1 MIDLKIIVTAG
12 GTMGHINPALA
23 IIDEFKKNEPNLE
36 VLYIGTHNRME
47 KDLIPKLGI
56 KYIPITI
63 YGFTKNVFLDFKNIF
78 CINSAIKKCWEIM
91 KDFKPDVVIGVGG
104 YVTYPVLKAAKEL
117 NIKTFIHEQNSIPGK
132 SNKMIAKYA
141 DLIGVTFLKSKE
153 YFETNGQIIYTGHPS
168 GAKALKVPKKDKK
181 ELGLT
186 VGKRLITF
194 VAGSLGS
201 DSLNNKVKKY
211 LMNIGSKD
219 YEVCYIT
226 GKMHYEEFTKNTNFP
241 KNVKVLP
248 YLEELPGL
256 LKISDIVV
264 SRAGAGSLSE
274 ILALEIPSIIIPS
287 PNVANNHQYY
297 NAKELANK
305 ECIILLEEKDI
316 TPKKLEEEIDNL
328 LEDSRKRAHMKALM
342 HEESTFNSAHIIY
355 TEIKKLIRE

>member
-1 MIDLKIIVTAG
+1 
-12 GTMGHINPALA
+12 MGHINPALA

-63 YGFTKNVFLDFKNIF
+63 YGFTKNIFLDFKNIF
-78 CINSAIKKCWEIM
+78 CINLAIKKCQEIM
-91 KDFKPDVVIGVGG
+91 IDFKPDVVIGVGG
-104 YVTYPVLKAAKEL
+104 YVTYPVLKAAKKL
-117 NIKTFIHEQNSIPGK
+117 NIKTFIHEQNSIPGN

-141 DLIGVTFLKSKE
+141 DLMGVTFLKSKE
-153 YFETNGQIIYTGHPS
+153 YFETKGKIIYTGHPS
-168 GAKALKVPKKDKK
+168 GAKALNVPKKDKK
-181 ELGLT
+181 DLGLT

-201 DSLNNKVKKY
+201 DSLNNKVKNY

-226 GKMHYEEFTKNTNFP
+226 GKMHYEEFTKKTTFP

-248 YLEELPGL
+248 YLDELPGL

-297 NAKELANK
+297 NAKELDSK
-305 ECIILLEEKDI
+305 GCICLLEEKDI
-316 TPKKLEEEIDNL
+316 TPKKLEEEIDYL
-328 LEDSRKRAHMKALM
+328 LEDSRKRAHMKSLM
-342 HEESTFNSAHIIY
+342 HKESTFNSAYIIY
-355 TEIKKLIRE
+355 TEIKKLIGE